1 MIESLSNATGV
12 PLHPAYS
19 EVIPLID
26 RFTELHTPEH
36 VTFLLAPPNLLP
48 STSLGSSQY
57 PSALARRILHRIP
70 PPPSPPSES
79 PVEGDSTTEKADA
92 SVVTSGIND
101 DEKKAPEVS
110 AAGSK
115 VLANP
120 FANMDVRNLKWMW
133 SGLTFGKNS
142 SPSPKPSASAVTSPP
157 RTSEALPHEPSDVPV
172 SEEAEG
178 ANKPEFRRQA
188 TGVEV
193 EIDTESLQDAIE
205 SELSSARASPTS
217 ASPAPPMTILPE
229 HTERPEDEASATE
242 SDSRPETEEET
253 ANTTII
259 TTEVKSE
266 EYGLATSTFQSADEL
281 KAFTQVEVQEENIPS
296 PFTARPR
303 DHELGDTR
311 PLAERQPA
319 PTFLNTP
326 VFLPTDDQGL
336 VTVRKRV
343 FHATVSS
350 HSVPVS
356 DVLSAE
362 YYL

>member
-1 MIESLSNATGV
+1 M
-12 PLHPAYS
+12 P
-19 EVIPLID
+19 
-26 RFTELHTPEH
+26 
-36 VTFLLAPPNLLP
+36 
-48 STSLGSSQY
+48 
-57 PSALARRILHRIP
+57 
-70 PPPSPPSES
+70 
-79 PVEGDSTTEKADA
+79 
-92 SVVTSGIND
+92 TSGET
-101 DEKKAPEVS
+101 DEV
-110 AAGSK
+110 
-115 VLANP
+115 
-120 FANMDVRNLKWMW
+120 D
-133 SGLTFGKNS
+133 
-142 SPSPKPSASAVTSPP
+142 
-157 RTSEALPHEPSDVPV
+157 
-172 SEEAEG
+172 
-178 ANKPEFRRQA
+178 KPELRRQG

-229 HTERPEDEASATE
+229 HTERPEDEAFATD

-259 TTEVKSE
+259 TTELKPE
-266 EYGLATSTFQSADEL
+266 EYGLAPSTFQSADEL

-296 PFTARPR
+296 PLTARPR